1 MTAKCFFSEDVER
14 ECSVVREKERKI
26 MLEEE
31 TGSEGEAGPVM
42 SAKYTNMFTHSLVS
56 ESHILHHIQPHSRTE
71 VTPFSFQDSGLNF
84 AFC

>member
-1 MTAKCFFSEDVER
+1 M
-14 ECSVVREKERKI
+14 

-31 TGSEGEAGPVM
+31 TGSEGETGPVL

-56 ESHILHHIQPHSRTE
+56 ESHIQPYSRTE
-71 VTPFSFQDSGLNF
+71 VTPFNFQDSGLNF